1 MWILV
6 FERIVLD
13 FVFHLV
19 YFPLWWYTGG
29 LRHVAQFA
37 WRQIRYVHAYLV
49 PDLWLKN
56 LFVPMFGQTDWQG
69 RIASFFIRVVNVIVR
84 SIMLLIWSGVVFV
97 VSLIWP
103 LVPVVLIYF
112 MLRA

>member
-1 MWILV
+1 MWILI
-6 FERIVLD
+6 FERILLD
-13 FVFHLV
+13 FVFHFI

-29 LRHVAQFA
+29 LRHVAQFGG
-37 WRQIRYVHAYLV
+37 RQIRFVHAYLV

-84 SIMLLIWSGVVFV
+84 TIMLLVWCVIVFCLC
-97 VSLIWP
+97 LIWP
-103 LVPVVLIYF
+103 LVPLAIGYMIVH
-112 MLRA
+112 A